1 MMNDIRMILVAVD
14 FSENSR
20 IALDWAMALA
30 DKLGAKVVVFHA
42 FEIPEVMKEPAQR
55 HVLLNKDMMDRAKEE
70 VVMELQAFTDK
81 YDEDKISVAPEIGEG
96 KPFVEIIQAAKTYDI
111 DLIVMGTHGR
121 TGLKSML
128 IGSVAEKVVRKAHC
142 PVLTVKHPDYKFE
155 MP

>member
-1 MMNDIRMILVAVD
+1 MDTIKKILVPVD

-20 IALDWAMALA
+20 IALDWAMAFA
-30 DKLGAKVVVFHA
+30 DKLDANVVLFHT
-42 FEIPEVMKEPAQR
+42 FEIPDVMKESAQR
-55 HVLLNKDMMDRAKEE
+55 HQLLNKDMIGRAKEE
-70 VVMELQAFTDK
+70 VVKELQTFADK
-81 YDEDKISVAPEIGEG
+81 YDEDRITAAPEIGEG
-96 KPFVEIIQAAKTYDI
+96 KPFVEIIKAAKNYNT

-121 TGLKSML
+121 TGLQSML